1 MTCVLL
7 RWNEVEKN
15 MYFSGAGHEHILVYK
30 KMENRVYSIKSGG
43 VAIGMIR
50 DTSKILKEQKIALD
64 PEDIIVLYTD
74 GVSEARHQSKQ
85 DGMLFG
91 VDRIIE
97 SINRTEQK
105 SAETIFQRITID
117 LSAFMGYHHVQY
129 ADITLM
135 VIEYKRN
142 GVKIITDLQDRIPAS
157 HITEW
162 NW

>member
-30 KMENRVYSIKSGG
+30 KNEDRVYSIKSGG

-50 DTSKILKEQKIALD
+50 DTSKILKEQKINLD
-64 PEDIIVLYTD
+64 PEDIVVLYTD

-117 LSAFMGYHHVQY
+117 LSAFM
-129 ADITLM
+129 
-135 VIEYKRN
+135 
-142 GVKIITDLQDRIPAS
+142 
-157 HITEW
+157 
-162 NW
+162 